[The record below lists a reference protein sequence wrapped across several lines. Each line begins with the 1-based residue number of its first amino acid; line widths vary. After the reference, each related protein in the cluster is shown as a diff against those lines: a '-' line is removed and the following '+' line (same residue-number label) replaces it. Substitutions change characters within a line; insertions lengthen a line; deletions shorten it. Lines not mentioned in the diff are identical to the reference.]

1 MTLGRDQTLASNSH
15 SGAICEVGWGILKSS
30 YKLAT
35 AERTRGRQHLSQA
48 RAELFRIWEAQ

>member
-1 MTLGRDQTLASNSH
+1 MTLRPGLDPGSNSH
-15 SGAICEVGWGILKSS
+15 SRAICEVGWGILKSS

-48 RAELFRIWEAQ
+48 RAELFCIWEAQ